1 MNTVSYDHPDPCIF
15 TVLQCVTEDPGVSAL
30 DFVIFP
36 PRWMVSEN
44 TFRPPYYHR
53 NSMSEYMGY
62 IQGVYDAKDQTV
74 SLGES
79 TLHSCMSAHGPEAS
93 VFERESNIELKPIK
107 YGQDSLAFMFETTYM
122 LKVNVENE
130 VDQDYY
136 RCWQGIK
143 KLFQNQK

>member
-53 NSMSEYMGY
+53 NSMSEYMGF
-62 IQGVYDAKDQTV
+62 IQGVYDAKEQTV
-74 SLGES
+74 QLGES
-79 TLHSCMSAHGPEAS
+79 TLHSCMSAHGPEAFVFDIYS
-93 VFERESNIELKPIK
+93 LGNFVFEAPVNSFEL
-107 YGQDSLAFMFETTYM
+107 
-122 LKVNVENE
+122 VV
-130 VDQDYY
+130 
-136 RCWQGIK
+136 
-143 KLFQNQK
+143 KLTR